1 MDLSS
6 DRELLDAFRKGE
18 RDALQQV
25 YRAHVAKVQQVITY
39 GCNTGSGR
47 VPGVGRERC
56 EDLVQEVFVKA
67 FAERARQAYDGLRP
81 YEPYLLQ
88 IARNLLV
95 DRARRSG
102 RELLA
107 TDDAEQEPL
116 SPLET
121 SLERQ
126 MHFGR
131 LREATVAFL
140 ASLSDEEQRFVE
152 LRFVQELSQYEVSS
166 AMGLTRRRVR
176 TLEKRAQEGL
186 AAYLE
191 QQGLRLRSLLE
202 LMLSCLGLGSRPA

>member
-1 MDLSS
+1 MDLTS
-6 DRELLDAFRKGE
+6 DRALLDAFRRGD
-18 RDALQQV
+18 RDALQRV
-25 YRAHVAKVQQVITY
+25 YRAHVAKVMQVVTY
-39 GCNTGSGR
+39 GCASSSGR

-56 EDLVQEVFVKA
+56 DDLVQEVFVKA
-67 FAERARQAYDGLRP
+67 FGERARQAYDGLRP

-102 RELLA
+102 REVLA
-107 TDDAEQEPL
+107 GDETQEEPL

-131 LREATVAFL
+131 LREATVGFL
-140 ASLSDEEQRFVE
+140 ASLSEEEQRFVD
-152 LRFVQELSQYEVSS
+152 LRFVQELSQYEVST

-176 TLEKRAQEGL
+176 TLEKRAQDGL
-186 AAYLE
+186 ATYLE
-191 QQGLRLRSLLE
+191 RQGLRLRSLLE
-202 LMLSCLGLGSRPA
+202 LMLACLGLGGRPA